1 MSRNSFFQIK
11 NLDSCNEIFK
21 TRAGSIFTLFHVNIR
36 SIRKHWCEF
45 QLAIDSVRFI
55 ADVFVLTEINIHD
68 EDVGQFSLPGFNSTF
83 YTRDKKRGGG
93 IAVFL
98 KDDLFFSEVKFSI
111 RSCETIS
118 LRILTSV
125 YNIYLLACYRPP
137 SGNVSEFLSDLRDC
151 LQTLPTNASLCLVG
165 DFNIDLLKP
174 SRALVCEYLTLLAD
188 HGVEPAIQA
197 PTREEL
203 LGDKIVISSIDHIN
217 LRSSTSTT
225 KAAVISY
232 KLSDHYFIGCQLE
245 FPGDAL
251 VTGIS
256 NKHHV
261 EIVDRH
267 SLDNCISTYDW
278 LTFQHSVSRSDIYVT
293 FVQLFRQFT
302 EASKKIIVVK
312 QRKDN
317 IRWLNKDILSVIKL
331 KEIAWKRCRRSP
343 HNSILKAE
351 FRTIRNKVSALIRSA
366 KRLYFQK
373 QFSDSRRNSAKTWS
387 LINELRGVTY
397 PHIQN
402 FDGAFGLNSLATA
415 TTFNNFFASF
425 SGRARPSATAAFS
438 SPSLNSA
445 SAFLPEMTSQDLE
458 SIILGLKPN
467 KLPGY
472 DGICLSDLR
481 RNFRYLKD
489 TLLLMLNTM
498 IETGSIPIELKTAI
512 VKPLFKGGQRGQVE
526 NYRPISILPC
536 IAKILE
542 KFIYITMSSF
552 VEKCNIISP
561 NQYGFVPG
569 RGTQPLLEA
578 LSDEINLGFEN
589 NLFICACFLD
599 VKKAFDTVSHSML
612 LQKLSTVG
620 FRGPFLTLLT
630 NFLQDRSQL
639 VSIKGIH
646 SVKVSLKSGVPQGSV
661 LSPLL
666 FNIYVNDMST
676 SVSNCSLYQYADD
689 TLLLTSH
696 LTYSRA
702 MEMLQECS
710 LGLMNWFAHNLID
723 INVSKTKL
731 VCFHNPLKLVDL
743 NTHLFLHTSHCVNC
757 QCTPIAFSDTVK
769 YLGIIF
775 DSDLS
780 WNSHLTRLCSKLRS
794 VSCLMYHIK
803 AFLPLNLRKLIVHS
817 LAYGSLRYGITIFGN
832 CSGLWQAKINN
843 ILKGMLRNVYY
854 RPTTSSQDMF
864 QILSMPNFHSLFV
877 ETVVLGHYWNTD
889 FKTPHPN
896 IRQLRTVP
904 RFVIT
909 KCYTRYGK
917 NLRSFYVPRI
927 FNSLPSNFPDFTSR
941 KKLRK
946 SLRLLLSPDES
957 I

>member
-1 MSRNSFFQIK
+1 MNSFFQIK
-11 NLDSCNEIFK
+11 NLDSCKDVFK
-21 TRAGSIFTLFHVNIR
+21 TRAGSIFTLLHVNIR

-98 KDDLFFSEVKFSI
+98 KDDLLFSEVKFSF
-111 RSCETIS
+111 RSCESVS
-118 LRILTSV
+118 LHILTSV
-125 YNIYLLACYRPP
+125 YNIYLLAFYRPP
-137 SGNVSEFLSDLRDC
+137 SGNVSEFLCDLRDC
-151 LQTLPTNASLCLVG
+151 LQTLPNNASLCLVG

-188 HGVEPAIQA
+188 HGIEPVILA

-203 LGDKIVISSIDHIN
+203 LGNRLVISSIDHIN
-217 LRSSTSTT
+217 LRSSTLTT

-245 FPGDAL
+245 FPGDASL
-251 VTGIS
+251 TGIN

-267 SLDNCISTYDW
+267 SFDNYISTYDW
-278 LTFQHSVSRSDIYVT
+278 YTFQHSVSRSDIYLN
-293 FVQLFRQFT
+293 FVQLFKQFT

-317 IRWLNKDILSVIKL
+317 IRWLNKDILSAIKL

-343 HNSILKAE
+343 HNSSFKAE
-351 FRTIRNKVSALIRSA
+351 FRTIRNRVNALIRSA

-373 QFSDSRRNSAKTWS
+373 QFSESRRNSVKTWS
-387 LINELRGVTY
+387 LINELRGVTS
-397 PHIQN
+397 PQFQN
-402 FDGAFGLNSLATA
+402 FDSAFGPNSLATA
-415 TTFNNFFASF
+415 NTFNDFFASF
-425 SGRARPSATAAFS
+425 SGSARQSATASFS
-438 SPSLNSA
+438 PPSPTSA
-445 SAFLPEMTSQDLE
+445 SAFLPPMTSQDLE
-458 SIILGLKPN
+458 SIILGLRPN
-467 KLPGY
+467 KSPGY

-481 RNFRYLKD
+481 RNFRYIQD
-489 TLLLMLNTM
+489 TLLLMFNTM

-536 IAKILE
+536 LAKILE

-552 VEKCNIISP
+552 VEKYNIISP
-561 NQYGFVPG
+561 TQYGFVPG
-569 RGTQPLLEA
+569 RGTQPLLES
-578 LSDEINLGFEN
+578 LSDQLNLGFEN

-599 VKKAFDTVSHSML
+599 VRKAFDTVSHSIL
-612 LQKLSTVG
+612 LQKLSAVG
-620 FRGPFLTLLT
+620 FRGPFLSLLT
-630 NFLQDRSQL
+630 NFLQNRSQL
-639 VSIKGIH
+639 VSIKGLH

-696 LTYSRA
+696 LSYSRA

-731 VCFHNPLKLVDL
+731 VCFHNPLKVVDL
-743 NTHLFLHTSHCVNC
+743 NTHLVLHTSHCVDC
-757 QCTPIAFSDTVK
+757 HCTPIVFSDTVK
-769 YLGIIF
+769 YLGIVF

-794 VSCLMYHIK
+794 VSCLMYNIK
-803 AFLPLNLRKLIVHS
+803 SFLPLNLRKLIVHS

-832 CSGLWQAKINN
+832 CSELWQAKVNN

-854 RPTTSSQDMF
+854 KPITSSLDMF
-864 QILSMPNFHSLFV
+864 HILSMPNFRSLFA

-889 FKTPHPN
+889 FKTLRPN

-904 RFVIT
+904 RFLVPP
-909 KCYTRYGK
+909 CYTRYGK
-917 NLRSFYVPRI
+917 NLRSFYVPQI
-927 FNSLPSNFPDFTSR
+927 FNSLPSNFLDFTSR

-946 SLRLLLSPDES
+946 ALRLQLPTDES
-957 I
+957 L